1 MSFSSDV
8 KKELVAQCGKSR
20 HCQIAELAGMFF
32 MVGHMRE
39 CRPAM
44 DTDNALVL
52 EKYALLMKKAF
63 GVQTDKTL
71 SDEETS
77 RFSQALRLECADGG
91 ERLPADGLILQREC
105 CRRAYIRGAF
115 VASGTV
121 SDPNKSYHFEIACRT
136 AEQAGQLRKLM
147 QGFGFD
153 AKTVV
158 RRHHF
163 VVYLKEGE
171 QIVDVLSVMGA
182 YVSLMDLENVRILR
196 EMRGAVNR
204 KVNCETANINKTVSA
219 AVAQIADIH
228 AIEETIGLEALPAPL
243 YEMAQARL
251 SYPEATLAEL
261 GAAMDPPVGK
271 SGVNHRLRRIAEVAQ
286 RERDKR

>member
-1 MSFSSDV
+1 MSFSSNV
-8 KKELVAQCGKSR
+8 KKELVSQCGKSR
-20 HCQIAELAGMFF
+20 HCQIAELAGLFF
-32 MVGHMRE
+32 MVGHMRDG
-39 CRPAM
+39 RPVM

-52 EKYALLMKKAF
+52 EKYAVLMKKAF
-63 GVQTDKTL
+63 GINAEETL
-71 SDEETS
+71 SDEELS
-77 RFSQALRLECADGG
+77 KFSQALRLESADGG
-91 ERLPADGLILQREC
+91 ERLPADGLILQQEC

-136 AEQAGQLRKLM
+136 QEQAGQLRELM

-153 AKTVV
+153 AKTVL

-171 QIVDVLSVMGA
+171 QIVDILSVMGA

-219 AVAQIADIH
+219 AVAQIEDIH
-228 AIEETIGLEALPAPL
+228 VIEETIGLDALPEPL
-243 YEMAQARL
+243 QEMAQARL
-251 SYPEATLAEL
+251 SYPEATLAE
-261 GAAMDPPVGK
+261 
-271 SGVNHRLRRIAEVAQ
+271 
-286 RERDKR
+286 